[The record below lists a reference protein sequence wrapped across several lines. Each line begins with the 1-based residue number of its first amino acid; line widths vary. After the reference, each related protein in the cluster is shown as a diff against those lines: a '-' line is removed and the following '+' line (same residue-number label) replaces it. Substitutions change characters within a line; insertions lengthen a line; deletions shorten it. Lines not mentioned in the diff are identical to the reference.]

1 MEAYGRLTKH
11 RANLVPTTTQV
22 VRLNSRPPP
31 GGKHEARVL
40 PVGAGPQTFLALRSC
55 VRLQRGHANLR
66 ERNRPRRLPSLR
78 SHELQTAD
86 GRFDMQLRQGLPFM
100 SRVGDWEMLVGVR
113 SLFRTAFDDRSFY
126 DELLV
131 VRPPKRVM
139 GGLQVRF

>member
-1 MEAYGRLTKH
+1 M
-11 RANLVPTTTQV
+11 Q
-22 VRLNSRPPP
+22 S
-31 GGKHEARVL
+31 
-40 PVGAGPQTFLALRSC
+40 
-55 VRLQRGHANLR
+55 
-66 ERNRPRRLPSLR
+66 
-78 SHELQTAD
+78 AD

-100 SRVGDWEMLVGVR
+100 SGVGDWEMLVGVR